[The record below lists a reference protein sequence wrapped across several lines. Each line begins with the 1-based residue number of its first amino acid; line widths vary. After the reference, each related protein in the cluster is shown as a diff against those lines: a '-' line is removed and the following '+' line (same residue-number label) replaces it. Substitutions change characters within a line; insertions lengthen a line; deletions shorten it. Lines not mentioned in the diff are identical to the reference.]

1 MAFGRPTAE
10 PVVHAP
16 LDDEA
21 YGQARR
27 HVFLRVA
34 AVVLLIG
41 AVYTLLQPTV
51 YRSNATVL
59 MSAPTAI
66 DEQMLD
72 ADIQGVA
79 IQRRTLTGA
88 EITRSL
94 AEQLESDYGITIEPL
109 DLRRLL
115 DVSPVPETNLLDL
128 SASGGDAELL
138 PVLVETWITVYSDLR
153 ARDIEARKTQTMTE
167 IGDELDGLAGKLTE
181 ARGALEAYRAEHEII
196 SMERQEN
203 AVLAELDGLNQS
215 LNNAVE
221 EEIRA
226 KAYLDT
232 LQASLAAGEQVVPEN
247 ERSEVSAMAE
257 LLADLRS
264 RLGELRARYTDDYI
278 RKDPRLRE
286 IPDQI
291 SELEQELS
299 AAYVRGSK
307 AELNNAE
314 RAHAAAEN
322 GVAEIR
328 ARLEAHKQAVAD
340 FNTIYATHQA
350 LVEDL
355 ARLEELNRETQ
366 ARQVQ
371 IEVRRV
377 EKYPQVSVIDWPG
390 PDAQRIGPD
399 YLLLL
404 GGTLVGALLA
414 GIFGVWLYAYLH
426 PRSAQPAYVTL
437 SGVHMYPQ
445 DGEAALEN
453 LSQTTQ
459 RLEKESALKLAVDD
473 PDIDDAGHS
482 AGTEDN
488 ADESSEGNNGA
499 SDDSDEKRD

>member
-1 MAFGRPTAE
+1 MC
-10 PVVHAP
+10 
-16 LDDEA
+16 
-21 YGQARR
+21 
-27 HVFLRVA
+27 A
-34 AVVLLIG
+34 AVK
-41 AVYTLLQPTV
+41 P
-51 YRSNATVL
+51 S
-59 MSAPTAI
+59 S
-66 DEQMLD
+66 
-72 ADIQGVA
+72 
-79 IQRRTLTGA
+79 
-88 EITRSL
+88 
-94 AEQLESDYGITIEPL
+94 
-109 DLRRLL
+109 
-115 DVSPVPETNLLDL
+115 
-128 SASGGDAELL
+128 
-138 PVLVETWITVYSDLR
+138 
-153 ARDIEARKTQTMTE
+153 
-167 IGDELDGLAGKLTE
+167 
-181 ARGALEAYRAEHEII
+181 
-196 SMERQEN
+196 
-203 AVLAELDGLNQS
+203 
-215 LNNAVE
+215 
-221 EEIRA
+221 
-226 KAYLDT
+226 
-232 LQASLAAGEQVVPEN
+232 
-247 ERSEVSAMAE
+247 
-257 LLADLRS
+257 
-264 RLGELRARYTDDYI
+264 
-278 RKDPRLRE
+278 
-286 IPDQI
+286 
-291 SELEQELS
+291 
-299 AAYVRGSK
+299 
-307 AELNNAE
+307 NNAE

-404 GGTLVGALLA
+404 GGTLVGALFA
-414 GIFGVWLYAYLH
+414 GIFGVWLYTYLH